1 MDIRMPVLDG
11 LAATRRLL
19 ADAAWDV
26 RVLVLT
32 TYDLDRHVY
41 DALRAGASGFLLK
54 TSPPRHLPV
63 AVREVAAGDTMLSP
77 AVTRRLITTFLR
89 HPPSAERVPPL
100 LRALTAREVD
110 VLRLVA
116 GRLSNA
122 EIAASLHLG
131 EATVKT
137 HVVRILAKLG
147 LRDRTQAAVLAY
159 ETGLVVPG
167 EPR

>member
-1 MDIRMPVLDG
+1 VLLWSQLMG
-11 LAATRRLL
+11 EHFTGTAYAQCFVSH
-19 ADAAWDV
+19 DAAEARDTSPGNSTGV
-26 RVLVLT
+26 PLVLLQR
-32 TYDLDRHVY
+32 YDLDRHVY
-41 DALRAGASGFLLK
+41 EALRAGASGFLLK

-116 GRLSNA
+116 GGLSNA

-131 EATVKT
+131 EGSMISAWWVGRR
-137 HVVRILAKLG
+137 V
-147 LRDRTQAAVLAY
+147 DRAA
-159 ETGLVVPG
+159 GFG
-167 EPR
+167 